1 MHFPNKKNSPFTKYR
16 DMRETN
22 KTRHKAFSVTNIEVN
37 CRRISAGTAVE
48 AKTGGGRDSPQ
59 QSITPGATR
68 FFPKTIYST
77 NST

>member
-48 AKTGGGRDSPQ
+48 AKTGAAAIPLSSRKHRELQDS
-59 QSITPGATR
+59 SLKL
-68 FFPKTIYST
+68 FT